1 MVAQKLLE
9 GNVLWSYDHELD
21 TKTSWIKKIA
31 GLFSFLPPLH
41 HHEGDILL
49 TNHSLSISGDE
60 DLVLPLRDIEEVF
73 IGFDELFPASSVKNF
88 GAFWQPIRLKASPGM
103 ADALTIY
110 MVINYNGLFT
120 ANKDW
125 FNTLIRLLR

>member
-41 HHEGDILL
+41 HHEGAILL

-103 ADALTIY
+103 ADVLTIY

-125 FNTLIRLLR
+125 FNALIRLLR